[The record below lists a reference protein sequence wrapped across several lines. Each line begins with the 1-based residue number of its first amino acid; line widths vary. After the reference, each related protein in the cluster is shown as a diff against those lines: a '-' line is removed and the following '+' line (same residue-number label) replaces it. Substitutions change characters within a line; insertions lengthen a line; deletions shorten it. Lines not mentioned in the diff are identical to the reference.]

1 MGIFWIIV
9 IIFWTLYFFIKWL
22 IDLTDKV
29 KKKLKIKNTKTNF
42 VTMEVVN
49 KFFVECKLK
58 KIGGNILS
66 SKYPNSY
73 FIDLKYKDSYYKIND
88 YELYNNS
95 NIGDTISLQLIN
107 NIDKNGKII
116 NSSIKKYEPA
126 TI

>member
-9 IIFWTLYFFIKWL
+9 IIFGTLYFFIKWL

-49 KFFVECKLK
+49 KFFVEGKLK
-58 KIGGNILS
+58 KIGGNILP

-73 FIDLKYKDSYYKIND
+73 FIELKYKDSYYKIND